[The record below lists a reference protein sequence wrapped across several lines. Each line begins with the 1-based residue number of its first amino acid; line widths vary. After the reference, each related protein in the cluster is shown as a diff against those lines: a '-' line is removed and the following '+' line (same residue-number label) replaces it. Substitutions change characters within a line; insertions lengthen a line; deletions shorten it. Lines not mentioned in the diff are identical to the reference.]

1 MEEMNIL
8 ACLSTYHLIGKKKI
22 EVGLVVQPRR
32 MEERHALNNE
42 ESHGYFTLAQ
52 SACLMG

>member
-8 ACLSTYHLIGKKKI
+8 ACLSTYHWIGKKKI

>member
-1 MEEMNIL
+1 MNIL
-8 ACLSTYHLIGKKKI
+8 ACLSTYHWIGKKKI